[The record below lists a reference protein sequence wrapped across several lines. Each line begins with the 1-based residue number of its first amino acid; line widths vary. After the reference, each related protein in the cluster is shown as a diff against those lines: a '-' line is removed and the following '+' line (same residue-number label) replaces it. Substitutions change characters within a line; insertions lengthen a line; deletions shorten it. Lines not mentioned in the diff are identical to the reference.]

1 MKLPSVKNLS
11 VTQKRVL
18 LRTDYDVPLKLAQ
31 SAKCKV
37 QSWRV
42 TDATRIA
49 DSLPT
54 INYLLSKQAKII
66 ILSHLGRPEGRV
78 VEELSL
84 EPVANMLAVILKC
97 QIVKQED
104 GWKIGEEIFLKE
116 NLRFNPEEE
125 GNDPKFAQNLGSL
138 GDFYVNDAFACSHR
152 KHASI
157 VGIPKFLPASRRA
170 FGFDFLEE
178 VKALTKIKDNPRRPV
193 VVILGGVKED
203 KLKVMDELTRWADYI
218 LIGGKLPTL
227 MENGEC
233 PPARLRQAK
242 QAGRMENKG
251 RIVVASLN
259 PEGKDITL
267 ETIEKFTEIIK
278 NAGTIVWAGPMGIF
292 EDKRF
297 EKGTKEI
304 AEAIV
309 KSGAFSVVGG
319 GDTEA
324 ALTKFALDKK
334 VSFISSG
341 GGAMLEFLA
350 KGTLPGIEAIKNG

>member
-1 MKLPSVKNLS
+1 M
-11 VTQKRVL
+11 
-18 LRTDYDVPLKLAQ
+18 
-31 SAKCKV
+31 
-37 QSWRV
+37 
-42 TDATRIA
+42 
-49 DSLPT
+49 
-54 INYLLSKQAKII
+54 
-66 ILSHLGRPEGRV
+66 
-78 VEELSL
+78 
-84 EPVANMLAVILKC
+84 
-97 QIVKQED
+97 
-104 GWKIGEEIFLKE
+104 
-116 NLRFNPEEE
+116 
-125 GNDPKFAQNLGSL
+125 

-152 KHASI
+152 KHASV

-227 MENGEC
+227 MENGEW
-233 PPARLRQAK
+233 
-242 QAGRMENKG
+242 RMENKG

>member
-152 KHASI
+152 KHASV

-193 VVILGGVKED
+193 VVILGGVK
-203 KLKVMDELTRWADYI
+203 
-218 LIGGKLPTL
+218 
-227 MENGEC
+227 
-233 PPARLRQAK
+233 
-242 QAGRMENKG
+242 
-251 RIVVASLN
+251 
-259 PEGKDITL
+259 
-267 ETIEKFTEIIK
+267 
-278 NAGTIVWAGPMGIF
+278 
-292 EDKRF
+292 
-297 EKGTKEI
+297 
-304 AEAIV
+304 
-309 KSGAFSVVGG
+309 
-319 GDTEA
+319 
-324 ALTKFALDKK
+324 
-334 VSFISSG
+334 
-341 GGAMLEFLA
+341 
-350 KGTLPGIEAIKNG
+350 

>member
-1 MKLPSVKNLS
+1 MKLPSVKELS

-78 VEELSL
+78 VEGLSL
-84 EPVANMLAVILKC
+84 EPIANMLAVILKC
-97 QIVKQED
+97 QIVKKED

-125 GNDPKFAQNLGSL
+125 RNDPKFAQNLGSL

-170 FGFDFLEE
+170 FGFDFLKE
-178 VKALTKIKDNPRRPV
+178 IKVLSGVRENPKRPV

-203 KLKVMDELTRWADYI
+203 KLKVMAELTRWADYI

-227 MENGEC
+227 MENGE
-233 PPARLRQAK
+233 LRI
-242 QAGRMENKG
+242 ENKG
-251 RIVVASLN
+251 RVVVASLN

-267 ETIEKFTEIIK
+267 KSIEEFKKIILQCR
-278 NAGTIVWAGPMGIF
+278 TIVWAGPMGIF

-297 EKGTKEI
+297 EKGTKEV
-304 AEAIV
+304 ARTIV
-309 KSGAFSVVGG
+309 ESGAFSVVGG

-324 ALTKFALDKK
+324 ALTKFGLDKK